1 MTCVVCDRRGRV
13 DAVRG
18 FIMHVKCAPKA
29 WVKEDRAVTG
39 FMVRVRAGGWWT
51 WPEKRK
57 K

>member
-13 DAVRG
+13 EVIRG
-18 FIMHVKCAPKA
+18 FILHLGCAPKA
-29 WVKEDRAVTG
+29 WVGEDRAVTA

>member
-1 MTCVVCDRRGRV
+1 MTCVVCDKRGRV
-13 DAVRG
+13 DSTRG
-18 FIMHVKCAPKA
+18 FTVHSDCAPGA
-29 WVKEDRAVTG
+29 WVKEDRARTG